1 MTPAQNQVS
10 EDTNMP
16 KVKYIIQ
23 GKTMQNKGF
32 NFVLTPVRAY
42 QRVQMLPTRVDFN
55 SQLLTAARITI
66 AINRFRVQ
74 ILSVKT
80 DPYNLI
86 FLVFKKSRTSILD
99 LSQNNDCNRTLALQ
113 SLNCTMRNALL
124 SFPGRRVSDISRS
137 WLHIYESASIGGFKS
152 PCPNVKSWRGKS
164 NQYLCKN
171 KVHKGLREDK
181 KERLF

>member
-23 GKTMQNKGF
+23 GKTMQNNGF

-42 QRVQMLPTRVDFN
+42 QRVQMLPTRAVFN

-74 ILSVKT
+74 ILSV
-80 DPYNLI
+80 NI
-86 FLVFKKSRTSILD
+86 
-99 LSQNNDCNRTLALQ
+99 
-113 SLNCTMRNALL
+113 
-124 SFPGRRVSDISRS
+124 
-137 WLHIYESASIGGFKS
+137 
-152 PCPNVKSWRGKS
+152 
-164 NQYLCKN
+164 
-171 KVHKGLREDK
+171 
-181 KERLF
+181 